1 MITTTLTDMKTDNSV
16 LSTIWQWKLRLQR
29 LVMFIT
35 SIGFTTL
42 VFIQVVSRYVFNHS
56 FFGIEE
62 AASFLAV
69 TMYFIGAAYGTQ
81 AKGHI
86 SASIIDTLC
95 KPGPFVDISHIL
107 TRLISAL
114 LCVYLSKEIWH
125 LVLHN
130 QMLDVRSV
138 ELRMPMVW
146 IYSTMLVGTVLM
158 SFYFFVEMIEA
169 LLHLVRP
176 AKHEDEDQ

>member
-1 MITTTLTDMKTDNSV
+1 M
-16 LSTIWQWKLRLQR
+16 
-29 LVMFIT
+29 
-35 SIGFTTL
+35 
-42 VFIQVVSRYVFNHS
+42 
-56 FFGIEE
+56 
-62 AASFLAV
+62 
-69 TMYFIGAAYGTQ
+69 
-81 AKGHI
+81 
-86 SASIIDTLC
+86 
-95 KPGPFVDISHIL
+95 
-107 TRLISAL
+107 
-114 LCVYLSKEIWH
+114 
-125 LVLHN
+125 LHN

>member
-1 MITTTLTDMKTDNSV
+1 MTTTTLTYVKTDNNT
-16 LSTIWQWKLRLQR
+16 LAKLWQWKLRLQR
-29 LVMFIT
+29 LVMFTT
-35 SIGFTTL
+35 SIAFTVL

-62 AASFLAV
+62 AASYLAV
-69 TMYFIGAAYGTQ
+69 TMYFIGAAYGTH

-86 SASIIDTLC
+86 FASIVDTLC
-95 KPGPFVDISHIL
+95 RPGPFVDVAHIL

-114 LCVYLSKEIWH
+114 LCVYLSFEIWG
-125 LVLHN
+125 LVQHS

-146 IYSTMLVGTVLM
+146 IYSAMLVGMVLM
-158 SFYFFVEMIEA
+158 SFYFLVEMMEA
-169 LLHLVRP
+169 ALHLIRGE
-176 AKHEDEDQ
+176 KKEEDE